1 MPDPALFTRSGLE
14 SLAAPGRHGVSGGA
28 PGLTIEL
35 RRDYA
40 VASVEA
46 RPGTVE
52 ALAERV
58 RAAFGLALRTGP
70 HRASAGPVAFASAGP
85 GHWLATARGVEP
97 RSFAAQLKRELTGV
111 AFVTD
116 LSDGRVIL
124 AVGGAKV
131 REVLAKG
138 IPLDLHPR
146 AFALGDAAVTV
157 AHHIGVQLWLI
168 DDAPTFELAV
178 HRSYAASFWHW
189 LVEAGSE
196 FGVQVK

>member
-14 SLAAPGRHGVSGGA
+14 SIAGPGRYGVSGGP

-35 RRDYA
+35 RHDYA

-46 RPGTVE
+46 RSAMAE
-52 ALAERV
+52 ELARCV
-58 RAAFGLALRTGP
+58 RAAFGLELRTGP
-70 HRASAGPVAFASAGP
+70 RRGSAGPVAFASVGP
-85 GHWLATARGVEP
+85 GHWLATACGLEP
-97 RSFAAQLKRELTGV
+97 RSFAAQLERELTGV

-116 LSDGRVIL
+116 LSDGRIIL
-124 AVGGAKV
+124 AVGGPKV

-138 IPLDLHPR
+138 VPLDLHPR
-146 AFALGDAAVTV
+146 AFGLGDAAVTV
-157 AHHIGVQLWLI
+157 AHHIGVHLWQL
-168 DDAPTFELAV
+168 DDAPTFELAI

-189 LVEAGSE
+189 LLKAGSE